1 MELNNCY
8 FVSSLSR
15 NILFFLCLMKDGYLF
30 ASENNGCVIFKND
43 MFMVFVFIVNG
54 LFVLNFD
61 GLSVCNVSVKRFR
74 FNDLSFIYLWYCRL
88 GYISEKRMK
97 KFYSDGFLISF
108 DFELYEICEVC
119 LLGKMIKTFFTGF
132 SERAVDLLEF
142 VYSDVC
148 GLMSTTVRG
157 GF

>member
-1 MELNNCY
+1 
-8 FVSSLSR
+8 
-15 NILFFLCLMKDGYLF
+15 MKDGYLF

-61 GLSVCNVSVKRFR
+61 GLFVCNVSVKRFR
-74 FNDLSFIYLWYCRL
+74 LNDLSFIYLWYCRL
-88 GYISEKRMK
+88 GYISEKCMK

-119 LLGKMIKTFFTGF
+119 LLGISLKFLKSLRNFRMKLKISVVRKLRFY
-132 SERAVDLLEF
+132 DLIVEA
-142 VYSDVC
+142 SI
-148 GLMSTTVRG
+148 
-157 GF
+157 